1 MTTIKRVKAADRTL
15 DLLEA
20 FARSKRPLSLSE
32 AAKEIDMPVSS
43 CHVLLRTLT
52 SRGYITT
59 FDQHRLHY
67 PSKLLFELAS
77 TLLAN
82 NPVIAI
88 ISPFLQTLCDQ
99 CGETVVLGKRL
110 GNHVIYLDVYETTQT
125 IRFSARVSTLRDLHS
140 SALGKAL
147 LEQMPEED
155 RIAFVSQLSLK
166 PITGHTY
173 TDAAALLANIRE
185 GLARGWQL
193 TDGESVED
201 VMAVARGIVLGGEHY
216 AVAIAG
222 PLSRMQPRLQSHSR
236 ALLATL
242 DSLSAEVG

>member
-82 NPVIAI
+82 NTVIAI

-110 GNHVIYLDVYETTQT
+110 GNHVIRSEE
-125 IRFSARVSTLRDLHS
+125 RRV
-140 SALGKAL
+140 GK
-147 LEQMPEED
+147 ECVCTC
-155 RIAFVSQLSLK
+155 R
-166 PITGHTY
+166 TGWSPNH
-173 TDAAALLANIRE
+173 
-185 GLARGWQL
+185 
-193 TDGESVED
+193 
-201 VMAVARGIVLGGEHY
+201 
-216 AVAIAG
+216 
-222 PLSRMQPRLQSHSR
+222 
-236 ALLATL
+236 
-242 DSLSAEVG
+242 